1 MSAVKPCSVC
11 ELAITHPT
19 LYRDVANMVEGGRA
33 TGGIPAALAALGGK
47 GVTASKLSLEVHFG
61 RRKNT
66 PAHNVTVASGSSTAP
81 LLRGEAR
88 MKLSADGSGEIETA
102 ETFEDVVDWDGMVAL
117 LGGDT
122 RTTQVKMDTIR
133 VSARTVIYVDDDG
146 NVRERIA
153 RSYGASL
160 IPRTQADHDNTE
172 KVAQLFTSVR
182 EAIANRPVHP
192 RPAIADSDKPVGTF
206 GLFFGDMQIGKSEGN
221 GIEGV
226 VTRIYDALD
235 RSIESYWQNVAMGE
249 RYDRVA
255 LAQMGDITEG
265 VMGNYANQL
274 FTVKLNKTEQEVLAR
289 EVMVSIIERIRAEIG
304 LPVTVVSVNSNHGEQ
319 SRGGGN
325 KNLTSNSDTVDR
337 RLALDLKAQ
346 YEMLDAFMA
355 ESGIA
360 NPTPVDFI
368 IPEGN
373 LVVPAVFS
381 GVNFAFAHGH
391 GIGARQ
397 KATTIQQEL
406 LVYDKE
412 LQEMNGGYPFLPNV
426 WVTAH
431 YHHFMVQDCGPYT
444 WIQTPALDGG
454 SEWFTNMSGKYSRPG
469 MLTISIGDH
478 YEGGV
483 DHIRPIWVKDT
494 PTKKKPSARERVST
508 KRTSK

>member
-1 MSAVKPCSVC
+1 MNASCPVCDLAV
-11 ELAITHPT
+11 THPA
-19 LYRDVANMVEGGRA
+19 LYREAAACASGGRA
-33 TGGIPAALAALGGK
+33 SGGIPAAITLLGAK
-47 GVTASKLSLEVHFG
+47 GITVSKVSLEVHFG
-61 RRKNT
+61 RRKDK
-66 PAHNVTVASGSSTAP
+66 PAHRVTIAKDSSAAP
-81 LLRGEAR
+81 MLRGEAK
-88 MKLSADGSGEIETA
+88 MSLSADGSGIIETA
-102 ETFEDVVDWDGMVAL
+102 ETFDDVVDWDSMVAL
-117 LGGDT
+117 LGGDPK
-122 RTTQVKMDTIR
+122 TTQVKMDTIR

-146 NVRERIA
+146 NVCERIA

-160 IPRTQADHDNTE
+160 VPRTRSDDENTARVE
-172 KVAQLFTSVR
+172 ELFTAIR
-182 EAIANRPVHP
+182 EAVTHRPIIT
-192 RPAIADSDKPVGTF
+192 RPAMKDSDKPVGTF
-206 GLFFGDMQIGKSEGN
+206 GIFFGDAQIGKSEGN
-221 GIEGV
+221 GIQGIID
-226 VTRIYDALD
+226 RIFDALD
-235 RSIESYWQNVAMGE
+235 RVVESYWQNVAMGE

-274 FTVKLNKTEQEVLAR
+274 FTVKLNKTEQEDLAS
-289 EVMVSIIERIRAEIG
+289 EIVCVIIERIRAEIG
-304 LPVTVVSVNSNHGEQ
+304 LPVTVIVVNSNHGEQ

-337 RLALDLKAQ
+337 RLALEWQRTYK
-346 YEMLDAFMA
+346 MLDAMMA
-355 ESGIA
+355 EHGIA

-412 LQEMNGGYPFLPNV
+412 LAALNGGYPFMPNV

-469 MLTISIGDH
+469 MLTVSIGQH
-478 YEGGV
+478 YEGGI
-483 DHIRPIWVKDT
+483 DFIRPIWVKDT
-494 PTKKKPSARERVST
+494 PTPHKTSARTRVAS
-508 KRTSK
+508 RGNR

>member
-1 MSAVKPCSVC
+1 MT
-11 ELAITHPT
+11 AITCAVCDIAVTNPT
-19 LYRDVANMVEGGRA
+19 LYREMAEKVSGGRS
-33 TGGIPAALAALGGK
+33 TGGIPAAVTALGAHGI
-47 GVTASKLSLEVHFG
+47 VVSKVSLERHFG
-61 RRKNT
+61 RRKDHS
-66 PAHNVTVASGSSTAP
+66 AHKVKVANSASAAP
-81 LLRGEAR
+81 LLRGEAK
-88 MKLSADGSGEIETA
+88 MNLSADGSGVIETA
-102 ETFEDVVDWDGMVAL
+102 ETFDDIVDWDGMVAL
-117 LGGDT
+117 LGGDIK
-122 RTTQVKMDTIR
+122 TTQVKMDTIR

-146 NVRERIA
+146 EVRERIA

-172 KVAQLFTSVR
+172 RITRLFASVR
-182 EAIANRPVHP
+182 EAIASRPVCP
-192 RPAIADSDKPVGTF
+192 RPDIADSDKPVGTF

-235 RSIESYWQNVAMGE
+235 RSIESYWANVAMGE

-289 EVMVSIIERIRAEIG
+289 EVMVSIIERIRTEIG

-325 KNLTSNSDTVDR
+325 KNLTGNSDTVDR

-355 ESGIA
+355 QNGIA
-360 NPTPVDFI
+360 NTTPVDFI
-368 IPEGN
+368 TPEGN

-469 MLTISIGDH
+469 MLTISIGSH

-494 PTKKKPSARERVST
+494 PTPAKASARERTST
-508 KRTSK
+508 KRKR